1 MDQEPFQTQETD
13 ESDKPALILFPKKQV
28 YPDLGNRNNAGHC
41 CLKETGLL
49 DERSHVDRNVYQI
62 VFSQKV
68 IRIDNI
74 AVLHSE
80 LVFLPEIVK
89 RGMSFVA

>member
-13 ESDKPALILFPKKQV
+13 ESDKPALILFPKSRFILIWGTGIMQ
-28 YPDLGNRNNAGHC
+28 DTAAS
-41 CLKETGLL
+41 ETGLL